1 MNHLVHDVGA
11 WPEHEEEQ
19 LGSKPKTW
27 LRHPDSPDGPRWLW
41 KCPRPATGEHWAE
54 VVAADIAAMLGIPHA
69 VVQLARRGA
78 MLGTISRDFTAGREG
93 HAILWHGNQLLATSI
108 HGYARD
114 AQKPP
119 LHTVDAVLDYLSH
132 PGIHRPAGLV
142 QLPGVTAASDAFV
155 GYLMLDALIGNTD
168 RHHENWGLLQ
178 VSRSAAPGESTNHSS
193 VELAPSYDHASSL
206 GRDLTDDARRRRV
219 TGSDPRVTV
228 AHYCARGRTP
238 LYGARFD
245 ASRGTYEASTQL
257 TFREAFEHAIDLM
270 PQVGGVWLRHLAA
283 CEASQLMEPV
293 ERVPAV
299 AASTDARAFARAVLA
314 CNREFL
320 LSLLP

>member
-1 MNHLVHDVGA
+1 MSHLVQDVGA

-27 LRHPDSPDGPRWLW
+27 LRDPDSPDGPRWLW
-41 KCPRPATGEHWAE
+41 KRPRPATGEHWAE
-54 VVAADIAAMLGIPHA
+54 LVAADIAALLGVPHA
-69 VVQLARRGA
+69 VVRLARRGA
-78 MLGTISRDFTAGREG
+78 LLGTISRDFTAGREG

-132 PGIHRPAGLV
+132 PGIDPPSGLV
-142 QLPGVTAASDAFV
+142 DLQGIGTATDAFV

-178 VSRSAAPGESTNHSS
+178 VSRSATGDSNAGRSH

-206 GRDLTDDARRRRV
+206 GRDLSDDIRRRRLA
-219 TGSDPRVTV
+219 GSDPRVTV

-245 ASRGTYEASTQL
+245 PSRGTYEASTQL
-257 TFREAFEHAIDLM
+257 TFREAFERACDFT
-270 PQVGGVWLRHLAA
+270 PKVAAVWLRHLAA
-283 CEASQLMEPV
+283 VEATRLLDAI
-293 ERVPAV
+293 ERLPAE
-299 AASTDARAFARAVLA
+299 ATSDAARAFARAVLA

-320 LSLLP
+320 LSLPH